1 MSSFYREINL
11 WYKICISTIVLS
23 YSLITYVMKKFLV
36 ISVLLA
42 MFGSCLAL
50 RAQNTQEEYLG
61 LPGDNL
67 NLYAVMKLFQE
78 SETLEGFERNLNDQ
92 NSQINNLDLNGDNYV
107 DYIKVLDYV
116 DGNVHT
122 IVLQVA
128 INNRENQDVAVFTV
142 QRFSNNQ
149 VQIQLIG
156 DETLYGKN
164 YIIEPIFDNGNQG
177 ETPNPGYLGN
187 NGNINGQNVIVARTT
202 TYEIANWPLVR
213 YIYMPTYVV
222 WRSGWYW
229 NYYPSY
235 WHPWRPYY
243 WHYYYGYHS
252 RWYGHYYSHYRRW
265 NNYRYARWN
274 DFYYNGKRSYS
285 PVVNIN
291 IRTGHYKT
299 TYSRPSQRRNGEAL
313 YAKMHPAQNNRSA
326 NRTAGNNTTR
336 RSASQATPARQSTV
350 SNSATRRTNNAV
362 TNKTVTN
369 TRTKESTVSTRRS
382 PADVSNKQAARTQ
395 TVQRT
400 ASTQAERRPAT
411 TVTNRSV
418 TKTQPV
424 QRAASTQPARRP
436 ATTVSSRSVP
446 KSQPVQRAASTQ
458 PARRPATTVS
468 SRSVPKSQPVQRAAS
483 PSTRKSSTA
492 VNSANR
498 RSSASSKPAASSRN
512 ETKKKAVEPA
522 KSTRRK

>member
-1 MSSFYREINL
+1 MVRRYGGVKVRRCEGAMVEKYRMSSFYREINL
-11 WYKICISTIVLS
+11 WYKICFSIIVLS
-23 YSLITYVMKKFLV
+23 CSLISNVMKKFLV

-50 RAQNTQEEYLG
+50 QAQNKQEEYLG

-116 DGNVHT
+116 DGTVHT

-142 QRFSNNQ
+142 QRFANNQ

-164 YIIEPIFDNGNQG
+164 YIIEPIFDNGIKG
-177 ETPNPGYLGN
+177 ETLNPGYLGN
-187 NGNINGQNVIVARTT
+187 SSIINGQNVIVTRTT

-213 YIYMPTYVV
+213 YIYMPSYVV

-229 NYYPSY
+229 NYYPTY
-235 WHPWRPYY
+235 WHPWQPYY

-265 NNYRYARWN
+265 NNYRYTGWN
-274 DFYYNGKRSYS
+274 DFYYSGKRSYS

-299 TYSRPSQRRNGEAL
+299 TYSHPDQRRKGEAL
-313 YAKMHPAQNNRSA
+313 YAKMYPEKNNRSV
-326 NRTAGNNTTR
+326 NRTTANSTTR
-336 RSASQATPARQSTV
+336 RSGSQATPARQSTV
-350 SNSATRRTNNAV
+350 SNSTTRRTNNTL

-369 TRTKESTVSTRRS
+369 TRLKESTVSTRRS
-382 PADVSNKQAARTQ
+382 PADVTNKQATKTQPVQRAVSTQ
-395 TVQRT
+395 T
-400 ASTQAERRPAT
+400 ARRPAT

-418 TKTQPV
+418 TKPQPL
-424 QRAASTQPARRP
+424 QRAASTQTARRS
-436 ATTVSSRSVP
+436 ATTVTNRTVTKP
-446 KSQPVQRAASTQ
+446 PTVQKAATS
-458 PARRPATTVS
+458 
-468 SRSVPKSQPVQRAAS
+468 
-483 PSTRKSSTA
+483 STRKSSTA
-492 VNSANR
+492 VSSANR
-498 RSSASSKPAASSRN
+498 RSSKGSKPAASSRN
-512 ETKKKAVEPA
+512 EANKKAAEPA